1 MSAKSPSGSLGLEC
15 GFWEDNRQ
23 FVGSYSPA
31 PGGAA
36 RRFGPPGL
44 LLVNRPPHGRFFA
57 SRSISPVHIRNSSNS
72 QRVSHRKLIT
82 LLRVSVSAFL
92 PLNVSTLQR
101 K

>member
-1 MSAKSPSGSLGLEC
+1 MQFLA
-15 GFWEDNRQ
+15 DNRQ
-23 FVGSYSPA
+23 FVGSHWPA
-31 PGGAA
+31 PGGPP
-36 RRFGPPGL
+36 RRSKPSGL
-44 LLVNRPPHGRFFA
+44 FLENRPPHGRFFA